1 MKRPFSLLMIVLI
14 LITLAACNKNDGY
27 DYVSPSNTDTQD
39 TVVEKPP
46 VTEILPV
53 DQKPLV
59 TVSLPTTTQTEKASD
74 GTEIFR
80 YTYQNMFLILPE
92 SDVGNDVIIDILNR
106 RDAADANATELLNS
120 AKKAYS
126 SNTSAWTPYVY
137 QIIYEP
143 MRIDNGILSLVG
155 RNTVFNGS
163 SHPETNYM
171 SVSYDL
177 VTGKV
182 LTLENILSSQTT
194 GATISELLISEL
206 EKIAVEK
213 QLYDG
218 YGATIADRFTGDY
231 LHDTDWYFNGDGLT
245 FFFSPYEIAPYASG
259 VIASTIPYEKLT
271 GILDDAYF
279 PAEKET
285 AAGTISGQLFT
296 EDVAATFTQFAEVVL
311 DSNGDKIL
319 LYTDHYVQ
327 NIRIVSGS
335 WSADGSAF
343 TPECTVFAADG
354 LTNMDAIML
363 QASLESSAPSLRV
376 SYKTGGKT
384 VTTYISGVTGTSVVL
399 K

>member
-1 MKRPFSLLMIVLI
+1 MKRSFSLLMIVLI
-14 LITLAACNKNDGY
+14 LVSLAACNKNDGY
-27 DYVSPSNTDTQD
+27 DYVSPSATNAQN

-59 TVSLPTTTQTEKASD
+59 TVSLPVTTQAEKADD

-92 SDVGNDVIIDILNR
+92 SDVGNDVIVDFLNKRDIADTN
-106 RDAADANATELLNS
+106 AAALLES
-120 AKKAYS
+120 AKKAYQP
-126 SNTSAWTPYVY
+126 NTTWTPYVY

-143 MRIDNGILSLVG
+143 MRIDTGVLSLFG
-155 RNTVFNGS
+155 RNTVFSGS
-163 SHPETNYM
+163 SHPETNYL

-182 LTLENILSSQTT
+182 LTLEQILSAQTS
-194 GATISELLISEL
+194 ADTITELLVTSL
-206 EKIAVEK
+206 DKIAADK

-218 YGATIADRFTGDY
+218 YETMIADRFSGDY
-231 LHDTDWYFNGDGLT
+231 LHDTDWYFSGTGLT
-245 FFFSPYEIAPYASG
+245 FFFSPYEIAPYSSG
-259 VIASTIPYEKLT
+259 VIAATIPYEKLT

-285 AAGTISGQLFT
+285 AAGTLLGQLFT
-296 EDVAATFTQFAEVVL
+296 ENASAKFTQFAEVVL
-311 DSNGDKIL
+311 DASGDNIL
-319 LYTDHYVQ
+319 LYTDHYIQ
-327 NIRIVSGS
+327 DIRIVSGS
-335 WSADGSAF
+335 WSADGNTF

-354 LTNMDAIML
+354 LTQHDAIML
-363 QASLESSAPSLRV
+363 QTTLNPSAPTLQI
-376 SYKTGGKT
+376 SYTTGENT
-384 VTTYISGVTGTSVVL
+384 VTAYIAGTPGTSVTL